1 MSKYDKDDFEDEWN
15 EYDIEEYL
23 EERMERYL
31 ERLESDV
38 YHDYYES
45 DEYQKNLNSHARN
58 DAYNELLKTYVY
70 SLESLTK
77 NLKPTAYTVISGSG
91 PAWFYEPLTKK
102 FIKTERGSEVVVVP
116 GEADEQGRV
125 MVRTLST
132 FLLIPKEEVLELGYN

>member
-23 EERMERYL
+23 EERMEHYL
-31 ERLESDV
+31 ERLENDP

-45 DEYQKNLNSHARN
+45 DEYQKK
-58 DAYNELLKTYVY
+58 LLKTYVY
-70 SLESLTK
+70 SLETITK

-116 GEADEQGRV
+116 GEVDEAGRV